1 MQEQSFEDS
10 VFLAFG
16 KSLDDVKRVFSF
28 SEIKRGVASYFRKE
42 QMLHLQNYESLCIIV
57 GKIFGSDSKKS
68 TGKTVEDAEELEA
81 IFNDI
86 G

>member
-1 MQEQSFEDS
+1 
-10 VFLAFG
+10 
-16 KSLDDVKRVFSF
+16 
-28 SEIKRGVASYFRKE
+28 
-42 QMLHLQNYESLCIIV
+42 MLHLQNYESLCIIV
-57 GKIFGSDSKKS
+57 GKIFGSDSKKT